1 MNNASNVAATLLLFG
16 AVLGGTP
23 AGAETSPHGAFAA
36 LSPGNQKVAQALH
49 DAQIPPPVPVPGAR
63 AAGSRTTPRTMTL
76 DDIAAKRRAC
86 GDWTCVLRSM
96 RARNLLQEKT
106 INEVLARQPRPV
118 PLAGQAPAVS
128 DSPAAS
134 PRSTRPASSLTGGA
148 SAR

>member
-16 AVLGGTP
+16 AVLGGST
-23 AGAETSPHGAFAA
+23 AAAESSPDGAFAA

-49 DAQIPPPVPVPGAR
+49 DAQIPPPVPAPNVR
-63 AAGSRTTPRTMTL
+63 AGSRPAARTMTL

-96 RARNLLQEKT
+96 RARKLIEAKT
-106 INEVLARQPRPV
+106 INEVLARQPRPI
-118 PLAGQAPAVS
+118 PLARQAPAVS
-128 DSPAAS
+128 DAPAAS
-134 PRSTRPASSLTGGA
+134 PRSTRPASSLAGGA